1 MSNLLDAR
9 MDIVREEK
17 KFPPVLLERLETWIK
32 TAPEEAVYRINP
44 LRWAKQNA
52 VDEDLVIDLYLHAAR
67 AGIFDILWSVLC
79 TQCGLLVNTQGGLRA
94 MSRGRR
100 HCRL

>member
-1 MSNLLDAR
+1 MTSLLDSR
-9 MDIVREEK
+9 LDIVREAQ
-17 KFPPVLLERLETWIK
+17 KFPPGLLERLEKWVES
-32 TAPEEAVYRINP
+32 APEEQLFRANP

-52 VDEDLVIDLYLHAAR
+52 VDENLVIDLFLHATQ
-67 AGIFDILWSVLC
+67 AGIFDMQWSVLC

-94 MSRGRR
+94 MSRGKR